1 MAAKSSLVDGVRI
14 WSAPDHSRLVFD
26 VDGPI
31 KYKTFR
37 LGKPERLV
45 IDFKNAKLRGKLA
58 KPTTEDLFI
67 KNLRFA
73 KRNKSDFRV
82 VLDLKNKSKPKTF
95 VLEPNQQYNY
105 RLVIDLEGVDVA
117 ATTARRKKLQVNLQ
131 RCKNLQR
138 KSCQQNCQIPENITP
153 EKISEH
159 TQKKIAKSVM
169 IRSNSEIL

>member
-1 MAAKSSLVDGVRI
+1 MLIKKAIAFLFLFLFSLPIVAKSSLVDGVRI

-31 KYKTFR
+31 KYNTFR

-58 KPTTEDLFI
+58 KPADNDLFI
-67 KNLRFA
+67 EDLRFA

-95 VLEPNQQYNY
+95 VLEPSQQYKY
-105 RLVIDLEGVDVA
+105 RLVIDLEGIGTPAGANKA
-117 ATTARRKKLQVNLQ
+117 AKAVSTKKQ
-131 RCKNLQR
+131 
-138 KSCQQNCQIPENITP
+138 
-153 EKISEH
+153 
-159 TQKKIAKSVM
+159 SV
-169 IRSNSEIL
+169 